1 MYPYLLFIKIF
12 FSFLGFESELLKPS
26 PAFACPESNSQTHIL
41 EQLLSKNVS
50 SLPNSKLSRRPSD
63 LSVEAIRVL
72 DQLPDLSFMQ
82 AKVLMFPISSK
93 T

>member
-1 MYPYLLFIKIF
+1 MQKLLKNYLIF
-12 FSFLGFESELLKPS
+12 AGFENELLKPS
-26 PAFACPESNSQTHIL
+26 PAFKCPESNSQTHIL

-63 LSVEAIRVL
+63 LSDEAIRVL